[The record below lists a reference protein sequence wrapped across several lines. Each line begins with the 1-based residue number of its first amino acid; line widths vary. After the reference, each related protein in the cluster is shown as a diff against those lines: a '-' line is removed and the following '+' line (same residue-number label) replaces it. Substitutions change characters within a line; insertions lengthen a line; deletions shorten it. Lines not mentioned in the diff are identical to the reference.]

1 MFHRLWREQPAA
13 IDSETVPC
21 LNVDGSMFL
30 TFNDAD
36 DSQTLVFYMGLS
48 NLGIIARK
56 LIEAG
61 LAADTPAALISNGS
75 RPDQHVA
82 RGPLHQLPTLA
93 LECPPGVPTLTV
105 IGKVVDLFAAQPM
118 EHPAR
123 FYPIQAVQRRKVA
136 L

>member
-1 MFHRLWREQPAA
+1 MLITGHLH
-13 IDSETVPC
+13 
-21 LNVDGSMFL
+21 NDGEL
-30 TFNDAD
+30 KLPWHDLAD
-36 DSQTLVFYMGLS
+36 GSQTLVFYMGLS

-61 LAADTPAALISNGS
+61 LSADTPAALISNGS
-75 RPDQHVA
+75 RPDQQVI

-93 LECPPGVPTLTV
+93 LKCPPGIATLTV
-105 IGKVVDLFAAQPM
+105 IGQVVDLFAAQPM

-123 FYPIQAVQRRKVA
+123 FYPVQALQRRNKVA